1 MWLYLLA
8 LILLAA
14 GIIGGIAG
22 GGIFTIVLVPIAF
35 IVAVSTFLYSAWSR
49 AAAGAAGGEVDAHPS
64 SGRPLPHT
72 FRRDRGRAPSSP
84 ERLADARR
92 GQQ

>member
-8 LILLAA
+8 VILVIA

-35 IVAVSTFLYSAWSR
+35 IIAVSAFIFSMWSR
-49 AAAGAAGGEVDAHPS
+49 ASTGAAGGEVDAHPS
-64 SGRPLPHT
+64 VGRPLPHS